1 MLEKIEGSIEH
12 ISFRNEDNGFT
23 VAKMLETG
31 KTTLTIVVGVMMGV
45 QVGEILVCTGN
56 WKTDKRFGV
65 QFDVK
70 NFEVKVPST
79 VQGIEKYLASGL
91 ISGIGATFAKRI
103 VKRFGVD
110 TLDIIENAPTRLLD
124 VEGLGKKKLER
135 ILNSWKDQKNIRNVM
150 LFLQQYNVSPAYAQR
165 IFKQYQQESV
175 QKVKENPYRL
185 ASDVVGIGFKKAD
198 EIAKAMGISQQS
210 PMRLDAAIEYNLL
223 QLAKSGHTC
232 YPLEEFMEATATK
245 LHVAATELEERL
257 TTLVFN
263 KKIIIESIQDGKGR
277 RSFIWAKLYYRFE
290 QQIAEEIER
299 LKSFPPRSKVFNL
312 DEIGDITQKMG
323 IVLAEQQEMAV
334 QQSLQSKIHIITGGP
349 GTGKST
355 ITNVVVQ
362 LFKKNQFKVL
372 LAAPTGRAAKRLS
385 EITGEEAQT
394 LHSLLSF
401 DFGIRGFRKNYL
413 DPLECD
419 VLIVDESSMI
429 DSFLMDGL
437 LRAISDHTQL
447 VLVGDIDQ
455 LPSVGAGNV
464 LKDLMDSGK
473 IDMTRLT
480 EIFRQAVNSR
490 IVINAHKINQGV
502 FPNVEIDKQSDFFFI
517 KEHSPE
523 KINNTIISLL
533 SGRLKKAYGFHP
545 LKDIQLISPMN
556 KGELGTQRLNQL
568 MQKALNSG
576 KKGKDTV
583 ERGQITFR
591 VGDKVMQIR
600 NNYDKE
606 VFNGDIGY
614 IKRISS
620 EDKLLVVNID
630 KNDVE
635 YQFSELNE
643 LELAYAVSVHKYQG
657 SESPCIIMP
666 IHEQHYRLLY
676 RNLLYTG
683 ITRGKKLVV
692 LIGTSKALNIAIQ
705 NNHVNK
711 RYTGLKQA
719 LDPENSTGLPVIK
732 VVPMLGSAGYEDWV
746 AEHFPEVISE

>member
-1 MLEKIEGSIEH
+1 MEKIEGSIEH
-12 ISFRNEDNGFT
+12 ISFRNEENGFT
-23 VAKMLETG
+23 VAKLLEAS
-31 KTTLTIVVGVMMGV
+31 KSTTTIIVGVMMGV
-45 QVGEILVCTGN
+45 QVGETLICTGV
-56 WKTDKRFGV
+56 WKQDKRFGV

-70 NFEVKVPST
+70 SFEVKVPSS
-79 VQGIEKYLASGL
+79 VEGIEKYLASGL
-91 ISGIGATFAKRI
+91 ISGIGAAFAKRI
-103 VKRFGVD
+103 VQRFGAD
-110 TLDIIENAPTRLLD
+110 TLDVIEHSPTRLLD
-124 VEGLGKKKLER
+124 VEGLGKKKLAR
-135 ILNSWKDQKNIRNVM
+135 ILSSWKDQKNIRNVM
-150 LFLQQYNVSPAYAQR
+150 LFLQQYNISAAYAQR
-165 IFKQYQQESV
+165 IFKEYQQESV

-185 ASDVVGIGFKKAD
+185 ASEVVGIGFKKAD
-198 EIAKAMGISQQS
+198 EIAKAMGINEHS
-210 PMRLDAAIEYNLL
+210 PLRLDAAIEYHLL

-232 YPLEEFMEATATK
+232 YPLEDFIETVSSK
-245 LHVAATELEERL
+245 LGVTPQELEERL
-257 TTLVFN
+257 GLLVAN
-263 KKIIIESIQDGKGR
+263 KKIIIDSIHDGKKNS
-277 RSFIWAKLYYRFE
+277 SFIWARIYYRYE
-290 QQIAEEIER
+290 QQIAEELER
-299 LKSFPPRSKVFNL
+299 LQNFPARSKVFDL
-312 DEIGDITQKMG
+312 DEIDNITKKMG
-323 IVLAEQQEMAV
+323 IVLAQQQEMAV
-334 QQSLQSKIHIITGGP
+334 QQSMQSKIHIITGGP

-355 ITNVVVQ
+355 ITNVIVQ
-362 LFKKNQFKVL
+362 LFKKNHFKVL

-385 EITGEEAQT
+385 EITKEEAQT

-464 LKDLMDSGK
+464 LKDFIDSGK
-473 IDMTRLT
+473 IEVTKLT
-480 EIFRQAVNSR
+480 EIFRQATNSQ

-502 FPNVEIDKQSDFFFI
+502 FPNVEIDKESDFFFI
-517 KEHSPE
+517 RERSPE
-523 KINNTIISLL
+523 RINHTIVSLL

-556 KGELGTQRLNQL
+556 KGDLGTQHLNQL
-568 MQKALNSG
+568 VQATLNPIE
-576 KKGKDTV
+576 KRKNAV
-583 ERGQITFR
+583 ERGHIIFA
-591 VGDKVMQIR
+591 VGDKVMQTR

-614 IKRISS
+614 IKRIST
-620 EDKLLVVNID
+620 EDKLLTVGID
-630 KNDVE
+630 NQDVD

-692 LIGTSKALNIAIQ
+692 LIGTNQALNMAIQ

-711 RYTGLKQA
+711 RYTGLRQA
-719 LDPENSTGLPVIK
+719 IDPENNTGLPAIK
-732 VVPMLGSAGYEDWV
+732 IVPLLGSEGYEDWV
-746 AEHFPEVISE
+746 NEHF